1 MGSQHRFMM
10 IKTKKLKDKLNRGT
24 DLNHQECRELIQALE
39 HYQSL
44 ARQLS
49 LEHAL
54 LLSKMPE
61 DVTDEFRSHQIQVCE
76 MASRGLKG
84 VRSLSMRQVHK
95 ESEILHLCKTA
106 CDIARNVIRKKQGTT
121 P

>member
-1 MGSQHRFMM
+1 M
-10 IKTKKLKDKLNRGT
+10 IKIKKYKDKLNRGT
-24 DLNHQECRELIQALE
+24 DLNNQECRELIQALD
-39 HYQSL
+39 HYQAL
-44 ARQLS
+44 ARQLT

-61 DVTDEFRSHQIQVCE
+61 EVTDEFRFHQIQVCE

-95 ESEILHLCKTA
+95 ESEILRLCRSA
-106 CDIARNVIRKKQGTT
+106 CEIARSVIRKKQGTT